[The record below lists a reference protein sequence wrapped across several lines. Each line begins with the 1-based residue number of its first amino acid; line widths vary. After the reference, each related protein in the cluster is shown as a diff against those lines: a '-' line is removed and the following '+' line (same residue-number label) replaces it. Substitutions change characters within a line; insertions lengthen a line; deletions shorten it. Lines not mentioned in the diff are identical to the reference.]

1 MSSNPVKRFGQS
13 LAFRL
18 SLVYASLFTVSAAI
32 LFGLLYFLLSSALE
46 RKDHEIVEAR
56 LRQVEAIYEGG
67 GLAALEDRFRN
78 APESA
83 RQRKWFVRLT
93 GSMGSVLFANVPE
106 DWLLFDASQL
116 LAGGDP
122 EKVVWIQIP
131 HDEESEFTI
140 GSLRMA
146 DGTVLYVGLNTSNSQ
161 LFLEPF
167 RREFM
172 HILLTTLVL
181 GLGVGVFVGWRATR
195 PVRQMA
201 AAARRIIDTGNLSER
216 VSVRESRAELTNLA
230 REFNRMLER
239 NQALIKTMRESLDNV
254 AHDLRT
260 PLTRLRM
267 TAETGLQTA
276 VDPVARDALADCI
289 EESDRVL
296 TMIRTLMDIAEV
308 EAGMMRLNLEE
319 CSIASLLTNVVDLY
333 EIVAEEKGI
342 RVSTD
347 LDGSCTARVDEA
359 RLRQVF
365 ANLLDN
371 AIKYSPE
378 KSEVKIL
385 ARSDAGGVRVSFE
398 DRGFGIPPEEQP
410 RIWDRLYRGDKSR
423 SQRGLGLGLSL
434 VKAIVQ
440 AHGGSVSVQ
449 SEPGKGSRFVVWV
462 PASQTAAQ
470 ESPASKPPP
479 PAALR

>member
-308 EAGMMRLNLEE
+308 
-319 CSIASLLTNVVDLY
+319 
-333 EIVAEEKGI
+333 
-342 RVSTD
+342 
-347 LDGSCTARVDEA
+347 
-359 RLRQVF
+359 
-365 ANLLDN
+365 
-371 AIKYSPE
+371 
-378 KSEVKIL
+378 
-385 ARSDAGGVRVSFE
+385 
-398 DRGFGIPPEEQP
+398 
-410 RIWDRLYRGDKSR
+410 
-423 SQRGLGLGLSL
+423 
-434 VKAIVQ
+434 
-440 AHGGSVSVQ
+440 
-449 SEPGKGSRFVVWV
+449 
-462 PASQTAAQ
+462 
-470 ESPASKPPP
+470 
-479 PAALR
+479 